1 MGALPAR
8 VTLVPLRSFRERI
21 NHKNGHGVP
30 DFEISARTKVKLP
43 VTKNLKVLHNKVLVT
58 GNLTLVRALISK
70 SGTPWPFLWFIR
82 SRNDLRGTKVTR
94 AGRAPM
100 RRDIFQIPICIF

>member
-30 DFEISARTKVKLP
+30 DFEISARTKVKLL
-43 VTKNLKVLHNKVLVT
+43 VTKNLKVLHNKVLLKINKQLLVKSQIKESCPT
-58 GNLTLVRALISK
+58 PIISFKNLPLPGMLIL
-70 SGTPWPFLWFIR
+70 FLL
-82 SRNDLRGTKVTR
+82 S
-94 AGRAPM
+94 
-100 RRDIFQIPICIF
+100 